1 VLTPDKTKN
10 GKYIMSKT
18 VVRHVEKTK
27 IKVRLTDKIVS
38 RVAKP
43 SLQPNGW
50 WKAKVEIAGEKV
62 TVYRKSGRGIKTY
75 EIPANMTTRQLAE
88 ARA

>member
-1 VLTPDKTKN
+1 MAKTAVRSADKA
-10 GKYIMSKT
+10 
-18 VVRHVEKTK
+18 R

-38 RVAKP
+38 RMAKP

-62 TVYRKSGRGIKTY
+62 VVYRKSGRGIKTY
-75 EIPANMTTRQLAE
+75 EIPANMTTRQLSE

>member
-1 VLTPDKTKN
+1 
-10 GKYIMSKT
+10 MSKT
-18 VVRHVEKTK
+18 VAGSSTKTVIK
-27 IKVRLTDKIVS
+27 IRLIDKIVS

-75 EIPANMTTRQLAE
+75 EVPANMTTRQLAE